1 MVALE
6 KEFKCANMRITDYGK
21 KFDMQ
26 KEVFW
31 LVFSLLKATILIYKK
46 VAKDLKMI
54 VSFLYMFWKKKSP
67 LADATIQ
74 RQKCMCIQLKKVHS
88 KILLLPCL

>member
-26 KEVFW
+26 KEVF
-31 LVFSLLKATILIYKK
+31 
-46 VAKDLKMI
+46 
-54 VSFLYMFWKKKSP
+54 
-67 LADATIQ
+67 
-74 RQKCMCIQLKKVHS
+74 
-88 KILLLPCL
+88 